1 MIELFLSTE
10 NLPFSIALTMMIGI
24 GILEGVSAVIGFG
37 FSQILENLLPEI
49 SAPNVD
55 LPDVYIDPEVQID
68 SGEELKTPS
77 LLSRLIGWV
86 KIREVPILVVLIVF
100 LTSFSLSGFILQMI
114 VRQLTSTF
122 LPWYIAV
129 WPAFLVTLPIVRG
142 SSLLLAKCVIRDETS
157 AVSTSSFIG
166 KIATITLGTARKGLP
181 AQAKLKDKYG
191 QVHYVMV
198 EPDDGNVF
206 ERSSEVLLV
215 KKVGSVF
222 KAISNPNNKLTD

>member
-24 GILEGVSAVIGFG
+24 GLLEGISAVIGFG

-49 SAPNVD
+49 DAPTVD
-55 LPDVYIDPEVQID
+55 LPDVYIDPDVVLD
-68 SGEELKTPS
+68 SGADLRTPS
-77 LLSRLIGWV
+77 LLTRFIGWI
-86 KIREVPILVVLIVF
+86 KIREVPILVVLVVF
-100 LTSFSLSGFILQMI
+100 LTIFSLSGFVIQS
-114 VRQLTSTF
+114 VARQLMTVF

-129 WPAFLVTLPIVRG
+129 LPAFVITLPMVRG
-142 SSLLLAKCVIRDETS
+142 CSLLLSKCVIKDETT

-198 EPDDGNVF
+198 EPDDDNAF
-206 ERSSEVLLV
+206 EQSSEVLLV
-215 KKVGSVF
+215 KKDGSVF
-222 KAISNPNNKLTD
+222 KAIRNPNNKLTD